1 MYYCMFLFLLLKSKE
16 NKFITMFIVPNFSG
30 ANLSLYFQKLI
41 DLSY

>member
-16 NKFITMFIVPNFSG
+16 NKFITIVPNFSG

-41 DLSY
+41 DLGY